1 MVDDLFVSKY
11 CPVTFDG
18 FLGQEHIIKKIKAYV
33 LNRSIPH
40 MIFFGKSGLG
50 KSTLKYIIRNEL
62 YKGLPSYAL
71 ERNYEEVDASS
82 QESRGISSIQSFR
95 NFCNTSP
102 VMAEFKIYV
111 FEEFEQLTKDAKK
124 SLKEAL
130 GEGDSSVSD
139 VVRVIGLTN
148 DINRVDDALR
158 GSKGGRMEEFY
169 FKPVSLKLIA
179 QRLWYIN
186 KKENFNSSKEDIIK
200 IAKLADGSPRSALR
214 IYQSFILSGEI
225 HNIEELEYSASP
237 NLMINY
243 ALNGNIVEANK
254 ILTQIL
260 YTDGINGYN
269 LFKDMSSLIRK
280 TGIKGIHSSNVGKI
294 LESLYHYQQA
304 IVSGCSTET
313 VVGSFLG
320 NLSDIGFA
328 NKLLVDNLKNQKLIG
343 KD

>member
-18 FLGQEHIIKKIKAYV
+18 FLGQEHIIKKIRSYV
-33 LNRSIPH
+33 EKRSIPH
-40 MIFFGKSGLG
+40 MIFYGRSGLG

-124 SLKEAL
+124 ALKELL
-130 GEGDSSVSD
+130 GEGEQGVSD
-139 VVRVIGLTN
+139 RVRVIGLTN
-148 DINRVDDALR
+148 DISRVDDSMR
-158 GSKGGRMEEFY
+158 SSKGGRMEEFH

-260 YTDGINGYN
+260 YTDGIDAYR
-269 LFKDMSSLIRK
+269 LFTDLSGLICK
-280 TGIKGIHSSNVGKI
+280 TGIKNVHVSLIGRILSN
-294 LESLYHYQQA
+294 LYKYQQA
-304 IVSGCSTET
+304 VLTGGNKETIIRSFIGELVEVGYENSLLRRKVS
-313 VVGSFLG
+313 
-320 NLSDIGFA
+320 
-328 NKLLVDNLKNQKLIG
+328 
-343 KD
+343 

>member
-1 MVDDLFVSKY
+1 MTDLFTIKY
-11 CPVTFDG
+11 KPVDFNTY
-18 FLGQEHIIKKIKAYV
+18 LGQEQVVKKIIAYV
-33 LNRSIPH
+33 KNRALPH
-40 MIFFGKSGLG
+40 MIFFGKWGIG
-50 KSTLKYIIRNEL
+50 KTTLVDVLKNEL
-62 YKGLPSYAL
+62 FKGLPQYAI
-71 ERNYEEVDASS
+71 ERNFAMIDASS
-82 QESRGISSIQSFR
+82 QEGSGIDSIQKFI
-95 NFCNTSP
+95 NFCNVAP
-102 VMAEFKIYV
+102 VLFPFKLYV
-111 FEEFEQLTKDAKK
+111 FEEADKLTPKAKT
-124 SLKEAL
+124 SLKVML
-130 GEGDSSVSD
+130 GEGEGNISEF
-139 VVRVIGLTN
+139 VRVIFVTN
-148 DINRVDDALR
+148 DISRIDDSMR
-158 GSKGGRMEEFY
+158 SSKGGRCEEHMFR
-169 FKPVSLKLIA
+169 PVSLKLIA

-269 LFKDMSSLIRK
+269 LFRDISSLIRK
-280 TGIKGIHSSNVGKI
+280 TGIKGQHSSNVGKI

-320 NLSDIGFA
+320 NLSDIGYSNKVLIEGLKA
-328 NKLLVDNLKNQKLIG
+328 NREG
-343 KD
+343 KSE